1 MLTTGASVTV
11 TIDDPHRSLV
21 VLPTY
26 NEKENIASIVT
37 AILGQ
42 SDDFD
47 VLVVDDNSPDGTGFI
62 ADRLAD
68 AEPRIHVMH
77 RSEKRGLGTAYIAG
91 FVWALARAYEYVF
104 EMDAD
109 FSHDPADLVRLRA
122 PLVAGWADA
131 AVGSRWV
138 AGGGTRNWSFL
149 RTFISRGGSLY
160 SRLILGVPVQDLTS
174 GFKCFSRHVLE
185 RLDLDTVR
193 SNGYAFQVEMNYRC
207 FLRGFRVAEVPIVFV
222 DRRVGKS
229 KMGSHIVTEAM
240 LVVVR
245 LRLQALLGGPRGQS
259 TPAAPAKYS
268 RTP

>member
-1 MLTTGASVTV
+1 MAAVQLAK
-11 TIDDPHRSLV
+11 SLV

-26 NEKENIASIVT
+26 NERENLEAIVT

-42 SDDFD
+42 AADID
-47 VLVVDDNSPDGTGFI
+47 VLVVDDNSPDGTGRL
-62 ADRLAD
+62 ADRLAA
-68 AEPRIHVMH
+68 AEPRIQVMH
-77 RSEKRGLGTAYIAG
+77 RAGKLGLGTAYIEG
-91 FVWALARAYEYVF
+91 FLWALAREYAYVF

-109 FSHDPADLVRLRA
+109 FSHDPADLPRLRA
-122 PLVAGWADA
+122 AVDGGGADA

-138 AGGGTRNWSFL
+138 PGGGTRNWSFL

-160 SRLILGVPVQDLTS
+160 ARAILGIPVKDLTS
-174 GFKCFSRHVLE
+174 GFKCFSRRVLE
-185 RLDLDTVR
+185 RLDLQTVH

-207 FLRGFRVAEVPIVFV
+207 YLHGFRVAEVPIVFV

-240 LVVVR
+240 LVVLR
-245 LRLQALLGGPRGQS
+245 LRLQTLFGGKVQS
-259 TPAAPAKYS
+259 AGAAPAKYS